1 MRTTG
6 IILLALAALAAP
18 AAAAAQDQEV
28 VVRGETARGEIER
41 ILEAD
46 NLDTARL
53 DPSEVVEIIAGIARG
68 GAPED
73 FWNAYQQ
80 HVLAWA
86 RLAEAVNEVR
96 QHQADAAFADGQDEL
111 TAAAAAIGTTFDEVE
126 RIARVYHARVPRPP
140 IDTRTIA

>member
-6 IILLALAALAAP
+6 IIVLAFAALAAP
-18 AAAAAQDQEV
+18 AAAVAQDQEV
-28 VVRGETARGEIER
+28 VVRGETARAEIER

-53 DPSEVVEIIAGIARG
+53 DPSEVVEIMAGIARG

-73 FWNAYQQ
+73 FWDAYQQ

-86 RLAEAVNEVR
+86 RLAEVVSRVR
-96 QHQADAAFADGQDEL
+96 QHQNDAAITDGQDEL
-111 TAAAAAIGTTFDEVE
+111 PAAAASIGTTFNEVE
-126 RIARVYHARVPRPP
+126 RIARLYHAQLPRPR